1 MFRILMF
8 FKNLFSSNKKVVEQL
23 SESRNNEKPIESNL
37 ETFKEIVD
45 ESKNDEV
52 FATWE
57 NPEEME
63 CYTLKDAI
71 YDSKDWYKYS
81 NNKVIN
87 TILEIEK
94 TPLCS
99 KMVMEII
106 AKRCIADDLN
116 MKDVSRSLNKLFVQ
130 GKISKVGITNVGR
143 KMTLWQV
150 N

>member
-1 MFRILMF
+1 MYRILMF
-8 FKNLFSSNKKVVEQL
+8 LKRIFSSSNKVVDQL
-23 SESRNNEKPIESNL
+23 SESRNNEKPIEENL
-37 ETFKEIVD
+37 DTLNEIKQ
-45 ESKNDEV
+45 EEV
-52 FATWE
+52 FEKWE

-63 CYTLKDAI
+63 CYTLKDAT
-71 YDSKDWYKYS
+71 YDSLDWYKYS

-116 MKDVSRSLNKLFVQ
+116 MVDVSRSLNKLFVQ

-143 KMTLWQV
+143 KRTLWQV